1 MYVMGNTSETDR
13 LDITEVA
20 DFLARAEEATLR
32 PTTAHAPPV
41 VPGAHRP
48 LALAVADLDRFQEVN
63 DRLGMG
69 AGDRVL
75 ATFER
80 TLAASLPPETVIAR
94 IGGDEYAIALP
105 GTSAESALIQL
116 EEVRAHYVEHG
127 VDGVDGA
134 LDASFGIAARPPH
147 AEDTAD
153 VLRCAAEALI
163 RAKREGSARSVI
175 YIEEKMTMKSSY
187 YSRAALDRL
196 SKLSAATSR
205 TEASLLREALD
216 DLLTKHRDKL

>member
-1 MYVMGNTSETDR
+1 MYVMSNTSELPSLPITDAR
-13 LDITEVA
+13 E
-20 DFLARAEEATLR
+20 FLALVDAVLDR
-32 PTTAHAPPV
+32 PSERHSPV
-41 VPGAHRP
+41 VAAANRP
-48 LALAVADLDRFQEVN
+48 LAVAVADLDRFGDVN
-63 DRLGMG
+63 ARLGME

-80 TLAASLPPETVIAR
+80 TLAGSLPPDVVIAR

-116 EEVRAHYVEHG
+116 EEVRTHYVAHG
-127 VDGVDGA
+127 VEGVDDA
-134 LDASFGIAARPPH
+134 VDASFGIAARPPH
-147 AEDTAD
+147 AEDAAD
-153 VLRCAAEALI
+153 VLRCAAEALM
-163 RAKREGSARSVI
+163 RAKREGSGRSVI

-187 YSRAALDRL
+187 FSRATLDRL